1 MMDVP
6 NNCVAF
12 VTGWGSGLQVP
23 DTVWF
28 RHYLSDSTQSLSGMR
43 HCLFLVFASLCC
55 FSSSRLWR
63 KLPARVRGG
72 RSHARGSCD

>member
-12 VTGWGSGLQVP
+12 VTGWAVVCRFSKPCTFGMAS
-23 DTVWF
+23 
-28 RHYLSDSTQSLSGMR
+28 RTQ
-43 HCLFLVFASLCC
+43 HSLCPRC
-55 FSSSRLWR
+55 VIAYSWLLHPSAFPSLRLWR